1 MQFKLGT
8 FSAIGASGARHEVAG
23 ASPAGGPSGRAFP
36 GMVLTDLASRPGAA
50 SGASPA
56 PDCVIPLARLTPLLT
71 RLNLQLRHPDSL
83 LSLLTEWDNNFQTL
97 AILCASAPEELA
109 RAATP
114 VDDLRTH
121 APINPPRQIFCTVA
135 NFRSHVVE
143 SIVDYG
149 VAPHTDAMDTAARI
163 AYANKVIE
171 ERLKGAPYVCFKL
184 PSTVIGPTDPLEIPR
199 HVQRLDWELELGVVI
214 GRAAR
219 RVSRANAMNHVA
231 GYVMVNDITARDMVR
246 RTDVPAMGT
255 DWLQSKNG
263 PGFLPM
269 GPYFVPAAFRPDPY
283 SLRLTLALNDSPM
296 QDALTSDMLFDIGA
310 QIEYISQHAQLLP
323 GDVICTGTPAG
334 CGTHYRRYLQPGDVI
349 HANVAEL
356 GTQHTPCV
364 SAPTDASHRE

>member
-8 FSAIGASGARHEVAG
+8 FSATGASGARHPA
-23 ASPAGGPSGRAFP
+23 AGGGGTPFP
-36 GMVLTDLASRPGAA
+36 GLVLGGFPTVPATA
-50 SGASPA
+50 SGSRHEAA
-56 PDCVIPLARLTPLLT
+56 ERVIPLARLEPLLR
-71 RLNLQLRHPDSL
+71 RLNLELHNPDSL
-83 LSLLTEWDNNFQTL
+83 LSLLTGWDNNFQTL
-97 AILCASAPEELA
+97 AILCESAPDELA

-135 NFRSHVVE
+135 NFRTHVVE

-149 VAPHTDAMDTAARI
+149 VPPHTDAMDTAARI
-163 AYANKVIE
+163 AYANKIIA
-171 ERLKGAPYVCFKL
+171 ERLKGAPYVCIKL

-219 RVSRANAMNHVA
+219 RVSRTNAMNHVA
-231 GYVMVNDITARDMVR
+231 GYVMVNDITARDLVR

-255 DWLQSKNG
+255 DWLQSKNS

-364 SAPTDASHRE
+364 SAPTDASHPE

>member
-8 FSAIGASGARHEVAG
+8 FSRGGA
-23 ASPAGGPSGRAFP
+23 PFP
-36 GMVLTDLASRPGAA
+36 GLVLGDPAATPGA
-50 SGASPA
+50 
-56 PDCVIPLARLTPLLT
+56 PDRVTPLARLEPLLT
-71 RLNLQLRHPDSL
+71 RLNLQLRQPDSL
-83 LSLLTEWDNNFQTL
+83 LSLLGDWDNNFQAL
-97 AILCASAPEELA
+97 AILCETAGLEELA
-109 RAATP
+109 REATP
-114 VDDLRTH
+114 VEELHTR
-121 APINPPRQIFCTVA
+121 APIDPPRQIFCTVA
-135 NFRSHVVE
+135 NFRGHIVE

-149 VAPHTDAMDTAARI
+149 APPHTDGMDAAARR
-163 AYANKVIE
+163 AYAEKTLE
-171 ERLKGAPYVCFKL
+171 ERLKGAPYACFKL

-219 RVSRANAMNHVA
+219 RVSRSTAMNYVA

-255 DWLQSKNG
+255 DWLQSKNA

-269 GPYFVPAAFRPDPY
+269 GPFFVPAAFRPDPY
-283 SLRLTLALNDSPM
+283 ALRLTLSLNDRPM
-296 QDALTSDMLFDIGA
+296 QDALTKDMLFDIAA

-334 CGTHYRRYLQPGDVI
+334 CGTHYKRYLQAGDVI
-349 HANVAEL
+349 HASAAEL

-364 SAPTDASHRE
+364 SAPADASSRE

>member
-8 FSAIGASGARHEVAG
+8 FSAAGGRGVGHSGSGGGVPFPALVLSGGDPATTSGA
-23 ASPAGGPSGRAFP
+23 
-36 GMVLTDLASRPGAA
+36 
-50 SGASPA
+50 
-56 PDCVIPLARLTPLLT
+56 PDRVIPLARLESVLT
-71 RLNLQLRHPDSL
+71 RLNLQLRQPESL
-83 LSLLTEWDNNFQTL
+83 LSLLADWDNNFQTL
-97 AILCASAPEELA
+97 AILCETAAPEELT
-109 RAATP
+109 REATT
-114 VDDLRTH
+114 VDELHTH
-121 APINPPRQIFCTVA
+121 APIDTPRQIFCTVA
-135 NFRSHVVE
+135 NFRSHIVE

-149 VAPHTDAMDTAARI
+149 VPPHTDAMDAEARV
-163 AYANKVIE
+163 AYANKMIA
-171 ERLKGAPYVCFKL
+171 ERQKGAPYVCFKL

-219 RVSRANAMNHVA
+219 RVSRSNAMSHVA

-255 DWLQSKNG
+255 DWLQSKNA

-269 GPYFVPAAFRPDPY
+269 GPFFVPAAFRPDPY
-283 SLRLTLALNDSPM
+283 ALRLTLSLNDRPM
-296 QDALTSDMLFDIGA
+296 QDSLTEDMLFDIAA

-334 CGTHYRRYLQPGDVI
+334 CGTHYKRYLQAGDVI
-349 HANVAEL
+349 HASAMEL

-364 SAPTDASHRE
+364 SAPERG

>member
-8 FSAIGASGARHEVAG
+8 FSRAG
-23 ASPAGGPSGRAFP
+23 HPAGGGAPFP
-36 GMVLTDLASRPGAA
+36 GLVLEGER
-50 SGASPA
+50 
-56 PDCVIPLARLTPLLT
+56 VIPLARLEPLLT
-71 RLNLQLRHPDSL
+71 RLNLQLRQPESL
-83 LSLLTEWDNNFQTL
+83 LSLLADWDNNFQSL
-97 AILCASAPEELA
+97 AILCETAPEELA
-109 RAATP
+109 RAAIP
-114 VDDLRTH
+114 VEELHTR
-121 APINPPRQIFCTVA
+121 APIDPPRQIFCTVA

-149 VAPHTDAMDTAARI
+149 AAPHTDGMDAAARR
-163 AYANKVIE
+163 AYADTVIE

-184 PSTVIGPTDPLEIPR
+184 PSTVIGPTDALEIPH

-214 GRAAR
+214 GRPAR
-219 RVSRANAMNHVA
+219 RVSRSNAMRHVA
-231 GYVMVNDITARDMVR
+231 GYVIVNDITARDMVR

-283 SLRLTLALNDSPM
+283 SLRLTLALNDRPM
-296 QDALTSDMLFDIGA
+296 QDGLVSDMLFDIAA

-334 CGTHYRRYLQPGDVI
+334 CGTHYKRYLQPGDVI
-349 HANVAEL
+349 HASAAEL
-356 GTQHTPCV
+356 GTQHTACV
-364 SAPTDASHRE
+364 SSPADASSRE